1 VHVLVGIDG
10 SALAVSAAQRGVA
23 LLNRPD
29 HVTLLTVLHNLPGD
43 YIADGEETFYS
54 PDQNDPQWRAEIA
67 EAHSEL
73 ERAAAVLVGARV
85 DQRIEAGD
93 VARTICSVAS
103 ELGVDTIIVG
113 SHGRGGLGRLLLGS
127 VSEHVVRHAPCPVL
141 VVREHDSGEPPS
153 TLAARHTR
161 IN

>member
-1 VHVLVGIDG
+1 MHILVGTDG
-10 SALAVSAAQRGVA
+10 SPLAVSAAQRGIA

-29 HVTLLTVLHNLPGD
+29 HVTVLTVLNNLPGD
-43 YIADGEETFYS
+43 YIGDGEESFYS
-54 PDQNDPQWRAEIA
+54 PEQPDRQWRTEIA
-67 EAHSEL
+67 QANIEL
-73 ERAAAVLVGARV
+73 KRTAAVLAGAHV
-85 DQRIEAGD
+85 DERIEAGD

-103 ELGVDTIIVG
+103 ELGVDAIIVG

-141 VVREHDSGEPPS
+141 VVREHDSGEPSS

-161 IN
+161 IS